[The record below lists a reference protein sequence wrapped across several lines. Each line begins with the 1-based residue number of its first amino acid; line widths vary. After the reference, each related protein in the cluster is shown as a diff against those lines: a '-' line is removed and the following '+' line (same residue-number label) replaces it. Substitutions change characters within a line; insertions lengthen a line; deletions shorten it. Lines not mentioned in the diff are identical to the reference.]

1 MTASVADGDCVLSVQ
16 DAGPGLPVH
25 LSPEQLFE
33 PFTRGQAESAVFGMG
48 LGLALAQRIVQAHGG
63 RLRVA
68 AADPGPGTI
77 FSVHLPVPEQPAMDE

>member
-1 MTASVADGDCVLSVQ
+1 MQ
-16 DAGPGLPVH
+16 DAGPGLPGH
-25 LSPEQLFE
+25 LSAEQLFE